1 MSSQSSQASRAIE
14 NLGPAE
20 FQRKVSELVRYMLCQ
35 DKKKLPIKRPDINR
49 NVLKEHV
56 RCFQPIFEKAK
67 EFLLN
72 IFGIDVVESEV
83 GKTKSY
89 FLVNDLDTRNED
101 VIPWSKEVKHSGLL
115 MIIIS
120 LIYMSDGVVS
130 DDILKRTLKQL
141 GIRKDVNHKEFG
153 DIEKTIQE
161 FVKQTFMGLIFS
173 SGRCNTRRLFARK
186 ANSSDR
192 GSFSL

>member
-101 VIPWSKEVKHSGLL
+101 VIPCYIIKEKVVTPDLVTFNYKMGPRTMAETSKRRILEF
-115 MIIIS
+115 IS
-120 LIYMSDGVVS
+120 EIYGV
-130 DDILKRTLKQL
+130 DIQQWKMQY
-141 GIRKDVNHKEFG
+141 KEIVREEG
-153 DIEKTIQE
+153 Q
-161 FVKQTFMGLIFS
+161 QQ
-173 SGRCNTRRLFARK
+173 
-186 ANSSDR
+186 
-192 GSFSL
+192 